1 MNFNSK
7 TLSLLLLVGITV
19 ATTLTYS
26 NHFHNAFHFDDVH
39 TILNN
44 LYIRDISNIPK
55 FFTDGTT
62 GSSLPANQSYRPV
75 LTSTLAIDYKLAG
88 GLDNTFVYHITSFT
102 FFLLQGILMFFL
114 FRHIIRKVSPE
125 APAELVSSF
134 ATAWFM
140 LHPAGAETINY
151 IIQRGDS
158 LSTFFVVL
166 ALVMYALSPV
176 CKKYYLYLIPVILGC
191 LTKPSALMFAPILVA
206 YSVLFEEELSFT
218 EFLSNKKGAL
228 ARVTLVSI
236 ASFVVVGGLYA
247 LMMKMQSATYVEG
260 AFSKLNYRITQP
272 FIMFHVFR
280 SWFAPTELTA
290 DTDWQAFTSIT
301 NPYAIGG
308 FVFVLIGL
316 YVMFIT
322 ATHKKTRPIAFGI
335 AWFFFANIPTTIVAF
350 SEVTNDHRMFFP
362 FVGLALAVTWA
373 LYLLVDHFKYLA
385 KENPSLRGAFFV
397 SLLLILTGYAYGTY
411 QRNEVWKTDESLWA
425 DVAEKSPKNGRGLM
439 NYGLALMAK
448 GDYAG
453 AEFYYNQAL
462 KYSPNY
468 SYLLIN
474 MGVLKNAMGQKAE
487 AEKYFKQAVSVGAG
501 SPNTYFYYGRFLYE
515 NNRKEEATTYLFN
528 GERLAPSDIHI
539 RYLLMDALYDLSRY
553 EELKAVAEKTV
564 ALFPDDSR
572 GLAYVKAAGN
582 TNGKSKLQMLEEAA
596 ANSTNPDDFINL
608 SLYYYNA
615 GNYEK
620 CIAASEKALQL
631 KPDYAA
637 AYNNICSAYN
647 AMGKYEEGAKACES
661 ALKIQ
666 PDFQLAKNNLA
677 WARKNLKK

>member
-1 MNFNSK
+1 MNSK
-7 TLSLLLLVGITV
+7 TLIIVLLAAIIA

-39 TILNN
+39 TIENN
-44 LYIRDISNIPK
+44 LYIRDIKNIPL
-55 FFTDGTT
+55 FFKDGTT

-88 GLDNTFVYHITSFT
+88 GLENTLVYHITSFV

-125 APAELVSSF
+125 SPAELVSGF

-140 LHPAGAETINY
+140 LHPACAETINY

-176 CKKYYLYLIPVILGC
+176 CKKYYLYLMPVALGC

-206 YSVLFEEELSFT
+206 YSVLFEEELSFAD
-218 EFLSNKKGAL
+218 FINNKKGSL
-228 ARVTLVSI
+228 TRVSI
-236 ASFVVVGGLYA
+236 VSVASFVLVGGLYA
-247 LMMKMQSATYVEG
+247 LMMKMQSASYVEG
-260 AFSKLNYRITQP
+260 AFSKFNYRITQP

-290 DTDWQAFTSIT
+290 DTDWQAFTSVL
-301 NPYAIGG
+301 NPYVIGG
-308 FVFVLIGL
+308 FIFVLAGL
-316 YVMFIT
+316 YVMFVT
-322 ATHKKTRPIAFGI
+322 SASKKTRPIAFGI
-335 AWFFFANIPTTIVAF
+335 AWFFLANVPTTIVAF

-385 KENPSLRGAFFV
+385 TENPSLKGAFFV
-397 SLLLILTGYAYGTY
+397 TLFLLLTGYAYGTY

-453 AEFYYNQAL
+453 AEFCYTQAL

-468 SYLLIN
+468 SYLHIN
-474 MGVLKNAMGQKAE
+474 MGVLKDAVGQKAE
-487 AEKYFKQAVSVGAG
+487 AEKYFKYAVECGAG
-501 SPNTYFYYGRFLYE
+501 SPNTYFYYGRFLYR
-515 NNRKEEATTYLFN
+515 NNRKEEAVNNLYN
-528 GERLAPSDIHI
+528 GERLAPSDINI
-539 RYLLMDALYDLSRY
+539 RYLLMDGLYDLGRF
-553 EELKAVAEKTV
+553 EELKLVAQKTV
-564 ALFPDDSR
+564 ALFPDDKR
-572 GLAYVKAAGN
+572 GQAYVAATQN

-596 ANSTNPDDFINL
+596 TNSTNPDDFINL

-615 GNYEK
+615 GNFEK
-620 CIAASEKALQL
+620 CIEASKKALAL

-647 AMGKYEEGAKACES
+647 AMGKFKEGAEACES

-677 WARKNLKK
+677 WARKNLNK